1 MEDWVNRKKKYCEHL
16 IKNIFGFEEEF
27 GDFTN
32 DSIEDIRPVSI
43 MHLSADLRNYIGG
56 FLVNMTDKTNFL
68 FKTMRSWVELSLL
81 TGSLDLSIYHE
92 GIPKVIENRLLV
104 KLRALQTLKLGPVD
118 PLIGRNLR
126 LNLAAQCQYLR
137 NLSLNDQVTDK
148 YIKDVMELVLYPES
162 LTKLNLRSCTQI
174 TNDGLKALVKH
185 CKNLTELNLPVCLK
199 ITDEGIVALAK
210 NCKKLRSLDVS
221 YSKITDDGLKAL
233 VKHCKNLTELN
244 LRSCAQITDKGLK
257 IVVKEFPGM
266 QNLTH
271 ELDRIKQDE
280 EASVGGQAEGES
292 AASASCSG
300 GCGGGASA

>member
-185 CKNLTELNLPVCLK
+185 CKNLTELNL
-199 ITDEGIVALAK
+199 
-210 NCKKLRSLDVS
+210 
-221 YSKITDDGLKAL
+221 
-233 VKHCKNLTELN
+233 
-244 LRSCAQITDKGLK
+244 RSCAQITDKGLK